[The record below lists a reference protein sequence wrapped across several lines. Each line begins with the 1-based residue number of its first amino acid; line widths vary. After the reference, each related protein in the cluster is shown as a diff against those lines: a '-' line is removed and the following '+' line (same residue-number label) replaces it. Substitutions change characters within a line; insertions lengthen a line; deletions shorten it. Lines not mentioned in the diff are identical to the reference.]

1 MVEIES
7 EVHIY
12 KDWLGGERKVRKVG
26 NVTLIVLVNYVWL
39 WLWVMGYGCR
49 TEREEYKG
57 LKL

>member
-12 KDWLGGERKVRKVG
+12 KNGCGVSKVRKKVG
-26 NVTLIVLVNYVWL
+26 KVTLIVPVVLC
-39 WLWVMGYGCR
+39 GCGFFMVVR

-57 LKL
+57 PK